1 MIATTL
7 CSLLNKGDRVGVSNV
22 TGREAM
28 KVSIV
33 SQQYCDN
40 IVGGWALGK
49 DQEIIRVP
57 GGRDIRVFG
66 QFEDLMKALPARE
79 RPNKVI
85 VYSPP
90 EAVYGDV
97 KEVVE
102 NGEGTVETIFV
113 ITEHVSVE
121 VTAKLRHVCNVA
133 RMDIIGCNTLGLIN
147 ARAGVRVGAVGGDT
161 PAESFI
167 PGSATIISNSGNMVN
182 TIAGYLQSAGLGV
195 SFGISTGK
203 DPLILTPLRDFLV
216 LAERDKRTK
225 VIVLYVEP
233 GGTYERDAI
242 ELMTE
247 RKYSKPLLVF
257 VAGAFAEGRNIS
269 LGHAGAVVEGR
280 CTSASDKM
288 RLFDEYLG
296 VAPFDP
302 ADPKAAGR
310 SLRRTRRGLR
320 ATTLHALVPAAQVLM
335 EALRIKPD
343 FKPLRPL
350 ALNPWI
356 VELGALAAKLP
367 ERLALRPGRIPS
379 PYDKLLAQQLKG
391 GLGRVVTRQPLRHAS
406 HASANDGATPR
417 IYGYSLPALMQ
428 RPGSFAYSVLLSWLG
443 SPPAHEFETRL
454 FEMCLTAS
462 ITNGPGTISAQ
473 GAKLAASAGNEPNT
487 AMMATLGAIGSVHG
501 GNGKEAARFLIRIF
515 RDTGLTDPYDR
526 KQAPD
531 LDQLAQAQAA
541 DYQRRKLAA
550 KDAGVEIEK
559 VPCLGHPV
567 FNQEAVNYDPRE
579 RVISRCLE
587 EEGWYNV
594 FLDFYHRLTRALMS
608 QGVTTKV
615 HAVNV
620 DAALACVCLGC
631 AWPLLV
637 EKKITVERAADLPF
651 VTFALGRVAGGAA
664 EYLDHRDFGTDMDM
678 RVPVSECKALTR
690 PRD

>member
-1 MIATTL
+1 MNAPTL
-7 CSLLNKGDRVGVSNV
+7 SSILNKGDRVAVSNV
-22 TGREAM
+22 TGREAV

-49 DQEIIRVP
+49 DNEVIKVP

-66 QFEDLMKALPARE
+66 QFEDLMKELPTKE

-90 EAVYGDV
+90 DAVYGDV

-121 VTAKLRHVCNVA
+121 VTAKLKRICDRAH
-133 RMDIIGCNTLGLIN
+133 MDIIGCNTLGVIN
-147 ARAGVRVGAVGGDT
+147 AHAGVRVGAVGGDA
-161 PAESFI
+161 PRESFI
-167 PGSATIISNSGNMVN
+167 PGSATLISNSGNMVN
-182 TIAGYLQSAGLGV
+182 TIASYLQSAGLGI

-203 DPLILTPLRDFLV
+203 DPLILTPLKDFLA
-216 LAERDKRTK
+216 LAEKDKRTEI
-225 VIVLYVEP
+225 VVLYVEP

-242 ELMTE
+242 EFMAR

-257 VAGAFAEGRNIS
+257 VAGAFAEGRNIA

-280 CTSASDKM
+280 CTSASEKM

-296 VAPFDP
+296 APPFDP
-302 ADPKAAGR
+302 ADPKSARKHIAR
-310 SLRRTRRGLR
+310 SKRGIR
-320 ATTLHALVPAAQVLM
+320 ATTLHALVPAAQILM
-335 EALRIKPD
+335 EALRLKPD
-343 FKPLRPL
+343 FKPVRPL

-356 VELGALAAKLP
+356 VDLGALASKLP
-367 ERLALRPGRIPS
+367 RRLVLPPGNAPS
-379 PYDKLLAQQLKG
+379 PYNELLAQQLKG
-391 GLGRVVTRQPLRHAS
+391 CLGRVVTRQPMRHAS
-406 HASANDGATPR
+406 HASSNDGATPR
-417 IYGYSLPALMQ
+417 IHGYSLPALMQ
-428 RPGSFAYSVLLSWLG
+428 RPGPFAHAVLLSWLG
-443 SPPAHEFETRL
+443 SPPAHDFEARL

-487 AMMATLGAIGSVHG
+487 AMMATLGSIGSVHG
-501 GNGKEAARFLIRIF
+501 GNGKDAARFLIKIF

-526 KQAPD
+526 KKAPN
-531 LDQLAQAQAA
+531 LDKLAEIYVA
-541 DYQRRKLAA
+541 DYHCRKSAA
-550 KDAGVEIEK
+550 KDAGVDIEK

-567 FNQEAVNYDPRE
+567 FNQEMVNYDPRE
-579 RVISRCLE
+579 RVISRHLE
-587 EEGWYNV
+587 ENGLYNV
-594 FLDFYHRLTRALMS
+594 FLDFYHRLTRELMN

-620 DAALACVCLGC
+620 DAVLTCICMGI

-637 EKKITVERAADLPF
+637 DKKITVDRAIDLPF
-651 VTFALGRVAGGAA
+651 LTFALGRVAGGAA
-664 EYLDHRDFGTDMDM
+664 EYLDHRESGTDMDM

-690 PRD
+690 PRV

>member
-1 MIATTL
+1 MIATRL
-7 CSLLNKGDRVGVSNV
+7 SSILNRGDRVAVSNV

-49 DQEIIRVP
+49 DQEVIKVP

-66 QFEDLMKALPARE
+66 QFEDLIRGLPAKE

-90 EAVYGDV
+90 DAVYGDV

-133 RMDIIGCNTLGLIN
+133 RMDIIGCNTLGVIN

-161 PAESFI
+161 PGESFI
-167 PGSATIISNSGNMVN
+167 PGSAMIISNSGNMVN
-182 TIAGYLQSAGLGV
+182 TIASYLQSAGLGI

-203 DPLILTPLRDFLV
+203 DQLILTPLKEFLV

-225 VIVLYVEP
+225 IVVLYVEP

-242 ELMTE
+242 EFMTR
-247 RKYSKPLLVF
+247 RKYSKPLLVY
-257 VAGAFAEGRNIS
+257 VAGAFADGRNIA
-269 LGHAGAVVEGR
+269 LGHAGAVVEGP

-288 RLFDEYLG
+288 RLFDKYLG

-302 ADPKAAGR
+302 TDPRTARMNLG
-310 SLRRTRRGLR
+310 RTRRGIR
-320 ATTLHALVPAAQVLM
+320 TTTLHALVPAAKAVM
-335 EALRIKPD
+335 EALRIKAD
-343 FKPLRPL
+343 FKPVRPL

-356 VELGALAAKLP
+356 VDLGPLAKKLP
-367 ERLALRPGRIPS
+367 KRLALQPGNIPA
-379 PYDKLLAQQLKG
+379 PYNKLLAQQLKG
-391 GLGRVVTRQPLRHAS
+391 GLGRLVARQSMRHAS
-406 HASANDGATPR
+406 HASSNDGATPR
-417 IYGYSLPALMQ
+417 IHGYSLPALME
-428 RPGSFAYSVLLSWLG
+428 RPGAFAYSVLLSWLG
-443 SPPAHEFETRL
+443 SPPAHDFESRL

-487 AMMATLGAIGSVHG
+487 AMMATLGSIGSVHG
-501 GNGKEAARFLIRIF
+501 GNGKDAARFLINIF

-526 KQAPD
+526 KRAPN
-531 LDQLAQAQAA
+531 LDELARAYVAN
-541 DYQRRKLAA
+541 YHRRKSAA
-550 KDAGVEIEK
+550 KDTGADIER

-567 FNQEAVNYDPRE
+567 FNQETVNYDPRE
-579 RVISRCLE
+579 RVISRHLE
-587 EEGWYNV
+587 EQGLYNV
-594 FLDFYHRLTRALMS
+594 FLDFYHRLARELMN

-620 DAALACVCLGC
+620 DAVLTCVCLGF

-637 EKKITVERAADLPF
+637 EKKITLDRAVDLPF
-651 VTFALGRVAGGAA
+651 ITFALGRVAGGAA

-678 RVPVSECKALTR
+678 RVPVSECKMLTR